1 MDVEGKAEAG
11 SKDNFQALNA
21 KLDDLSKKSKAGKGW
36 VRELFGHVLFETSM
50 RHK

>member
-1 MDVEGKAEAG
+1 MDVEGKAEEG

-21 KLDDLSKKSKAGKGW
+21 KLDDLSKSKAGKGW